1 MIMAAE
7 RFLELDVGLMALVSA
22 KMWKVMTDSLSAPH
36 RGAAKIVNSNAT
48 EC

>member
-1 MIMAAE
+1 MAAE
-7 RFLELDVGLMALVSA
+7 RFLGLDVVLMALASA

-36 RGAAKIVNSNAT
+36 RGADEIVDSNGT

>member
-1 MIMAAE
+1 MAAE
-7 RFLELDVGLMALVSA
+7 RFLGLDVVLMALASA

-36 RGAAKIVNSNAT
+36 RGAGKIVDSNAT